1 MAFAIPG
8 LRRILQTLMLHKS
21 EYQES
26 GAGRVV
32 PVRVRSRVVPVA
44 VEGAIIRA
52 IVRVAADTEH
62 AEIKRESGAICLCK
76 PIKIRRCGL
85 RPASVSA
92 AKSVCYVMS
101 RGTAV
106 PLDNPPQGELRT
118 GRAAKSQIEYEA
130 AMDQ

>member
-8 LRRILQTLMLHKS
+8 RGRVLQTLMLHKS

-32 PVRVRSRVVPVA
+32 PVRVPGRVVPVA
-44 VEGAIIRA
+44 VGGAIIRA

-76 PIKIRRCGL
+76 PKRI
-85 RPASVSA
+85 SEV
-92 AKSVCYVMS
+92 
-101 RGTAV
+101 
-106 PLDNPPQGELRT
+106 
-118 GRAAKSQIEYEA
+118 
-130 AMDQ
+130 